1 MICEWHSRS
10 KLTSG
15 RCSSHSVELSVCPT
29 TRPRVSLIP
38 AVFRK
43 QHTLTI
49 EQQRDIG
56 RHFGPLHRHPTY
68 AVPRRGDLD
77 DVVGESC

>member
-1 MICEWHSRS
+1 VCECTAFKQYHYP
-10 KLTSG
+10 
-15 RCSSHSVELSVCPT
+15 CSS
-29 TRPRVSLIP
+29 

-49 EQQRDIG
+49 EKQRELG
-56 RHFGPLHRHPTY
+56 QHFGPLHKHPTY

-77 DVVGESC
+77 DVVGAS